1 MLQNE
6 LLDLLEE
13 KLLAL
18 STVYLPPQFGFEHL
32 CESRIFTP
40 PPCDIRILDLDEL
53 NLQLDL
59 SNILQCFVQSFVLV

>member
-1 MLQNE
+1 MLRSE

-18 STVYLPPQFGFEHL
+18 STVYLLSRKDFQHL

-40 PPCDIRILDLDEL
+40 PPCDIRILDLGEL
-53 NLQLDL
+53 N
-59 SNILQCFVQSFVLV
+59 